1 MTCDRAHVQQEVG
14 VLWRDNHRSAP
25 ASEGLQVCF
34 EHEQPSLDAGQAGVG
49 ILLQVG
55 RCHQQA
61 LHALPDELLLF
72 LQTRLT
78 SWRRTKKNKKHQH
91 LLVFQ

>member
-1 MTCDRAHVQQEVG
+1 MFR
-14 VLWRDNHRSAP
+14 RDNRNSAP
-25 ASEGLQVCF
+25 ASEGLQVGF

-55 RCHQQA
+55 RGHQQA
-61 LHALPDELLLF
+61 LHALPDEFLLL

-78 SWRRTKKNKKHQH
+78 SWRRTKKKKKRKTSARSV
-91 LLVFQ
+91 LVCQ